1 MAIDP
6 QGPVEIPRDEHGRVC
21 WLLWTG
27 VSDKCQQTHICL
39 IVAPLR
45 ELVLHIR
52 LRWRGRWQTL
62 IDRESRD
69 MGKLAANRKPPV
81 RNEELD
87 GENINVSETLQTWVL
102 LSDRLEEIMR
112 IMAQRCRCR
121 GNVRGWARA
130 A

>member
-69 MGKLAANRKPPV
+69 MGKLVVNRKPPV

-87 GENINVSETLQTWVL
+87 GENINVSETLQMWSCFRTELKRYCGSW
-102 LSDRLEEIMR
+102 LS
-112 IMAQRCRCR
+112 C
-121 GNVRGWARA
+121 A
-130 A
+130 AIVAMFAA